1 MPQSVNTDEGPPGS
15 ATPEPTK
22 KTRKKTVTFKNVLET
37 SDDITVKKVYN
48 PSGTPLV
55 PIIKK
60 DSSIRSMESIVK
72 PSRLTEIV
80 KQSSFNN
87 LNRIKTLGFDVADDR
102 DEEEEEEQDP
112 REGVK
117 SVSDCGNGSSTPP
130 IGKDPLEV
138 DAEEEA
144 DVDNEREAGNVAVG
158 DKRFILPKR
167 SLHSRRVIKPNKKFL
182 DDMDG
187 CSAKALKRVNSGNKV
202 KAVTVVKTEVAES
215 NVIVPAPT
223 VKTIVKAEAKD
234 GAVGEVL
241 LKKEKDLATK
251 EVASLFGQPVSS
263 VGTDL
268 NLTPFGSNKVIL
280 RQPRLQ
286 FAMPVSTPAAPTNNL
301 FGFTSNSAGAT
312 EHTIIGSGSTLSQS
326 VVAAPLKTNALVA
339 SGEYSLGLSS
349 CSVSNALI
357 LSLPGSPM
365 VCAICSSKI
374 SFNFFEKSSRKFGVN
389 SCELCRKFISKMIK
403 RHGMVTDSAS
413 STTYSPLQC
422 SKSEGE

>member
-1 MPQSVNTDEGPPGS
+1 MPQSVNTDEGAPVS

-117 SVSDCGNGSSTPP
+117 PSNCGNGSSTPP
-130 IGKDPLEV
+130 IGKDALEV
-138 DAEEEA
+138 DVEEEA
-144 DVDNEREAGNVAVG
+144 DDNEREAGNVAVG

-202 KAVTVVKTEVAES
+202 KAVAVVKTEVAES
-215 NVIVPAPT
+215 NVIVPAAT

-286 FAMPVSTPAAPTNNL
+286 FAMPVSTPAVPTNNL
-301 FGFTSNSAGAT
+301 FGFTSNSTGAT
-312 EHTIIGSGSTLSQS
+312 EHTIIGSGSSLSQS

-339 SGEYSLGLSS
+339 SGEYDGL
-349 CSVSNALI
+349 
-357 LSLPGSPM
+357 
-365 VCAICSSKI
+365 
-374 SFNFFEKSSRKFGVN
+374 
-389 SCELCRKFISKMIK
+389 
-403 RHGMVTDSAS
+403 
-413 STTYSPLQC
+413 
-422 SKSEGE
+422 

>member
-1 MPQSVNTDEGPPGS
+1 MPQSVNTDEGAPVS

-117 SVSDCGNGSSTPP
+117 LASSCGNGSSTPP
-130 IGKDPLEV
+130 IGKDALEV

-144 DVDNEREAGNVAVG
+144 DVDNERETGNVAVG

-202 KAVTVVKTEVAES
+202 KAVAVVKTEVAES
-215 NVIVPAPT
+215 NVIVPAAT
-223 VKTIVKAEAKD
+223 VKTIVKAEGKD

-286 FAMPVSTPAAPTNNL
+286 FAMPVSTPAVPTNNL
-301 FGFTSNSAGAT
+301 FGFTSNSTGAT
-312 EHTIIGSGSTLSQS
+312 EQTLIGSGSSLSQS

-339 SGEYSLGLSS
+339 SGEYDGL
-349 CSVSNALI
+349 
-357 LSLPGSPM
+357 
-365 VCAICSSKI
+365 
-374 SFNFFEKSSRKFGVN
+374 
-389 SCELCRKFISKMIK
+389 
-403 RHGMVTDSAS
+403 
-413 STTYSPLQC
+413 
-422 SKSEGE
+422 

>member
-1 MPQSVNTDEGPPGS
+1 MDPVESKDGSESSATATAVVPQPVNTDEGVPAVVVVAPIES
-15 ATPEPTK
+15 TTK

-60 DSSIRSMESIVK
+60 DSSLRSMESIVK

-87 LNRIKTLGFDVADDR
+87 LNRIKTLGFDATDDR
-102 DEEEEEEQDP
+102 DEDDEDEEQQQQPVDKVTSSASVCHP
-112 REGVK
+112 PNNDAPANDEDEVEEAREM
-117 SVSDCGNGSSTPP
+117 GNG
-130 IGKDPLEV
+130 
-138 DAEEEA
+138 
-144 DVDNEREAGNVAVG
+144 AVG

-187 CSAKALKRVNSGNKV
+187 CSAKALKRVNSGSKVNK
-202 KAVTVVKTEVAES
+202 ATSGGAAVKTEVAEG
-215 NVIVPAPT
+215 NVIVPAT
-223 VKTIVKAEAKD
+223 TGKSSSSSSNGIKCDVKEGGGGGVVVE
-234 GAVGEVL
+234 G
-241 LKKEKDLATK
+241 LKKEKEEKATK

-286 FAMPVSTPAAPTNNL
+286 FAMPISTTPNATTPTTNL
-301 FGFTSNSAGAT
+301 FGFSSSSSGGSIAAIT
-312 EHTIIGSGSTLSQS
+312 EGGIIGSGSTLSHS
-326 VVAAPLKTNALVA
+326 VAIPLKTNSLVVN
-339 SGEYSLGLSS
+339 GE
-349 CSVSNALI
+349 
-357 LSLPGSPM
+357 
-365 VCAICSSKI
+365 
-374 SFNFFEKSSRKFGVN
+374 
-389 SCELCRKFISKMIK
+389 
-403 RHGMVTDSAS
+403 
-413 STTYSPLQC
+413 
-422 SKSEGE
+422 